1 MKSWWKR
8 FRMKREKTKQ
18 IVQHTI
24 ECRRCWCSKVSSATK
39 RKQPRRN
46 TSTGND
52 VHFKCT
58 NETAKASEGNEK
70 KGEATSCRT
79 IYTYMIR
86 YIPIYLFIYFTLFV
100 YSLRLAH
107 TNTHMGLNIYI
118 CVCSFVDRIIHN
130 NKTIRFHF
138 IFSWTLFFHAFNSIQ
153 FVCIL
158 TAVHTLYKSK
168 TETYERKKH
177 QNTAFEWVNERASSR
192 IVPGQEGKGMNKRK
206 PVHFNVVAYYSLVRS
221 SVSSFLICL
230 VCLTWLG

>member
-1 MKSWWKR
+1 
-8 FRMKREKTKQ
+8 
-18 IVQHTI
+18 
-24 ECRRCWCSKVSSATK
+24 
-39 RKQPRRN
+39 
-46 TSTGND
+46 
-52 VHFKCT
+52 
-58 NETAKASEGNEK
+58 
-70 KGEATSCRT
+70 
-79 IYTYMIR
+79 MIR

-107 TNTHMGLNIYI
+107 TNTHAGLNIYI

-230 VCLTWLG
+230 VCLAWLGLAGLGFTLHVLIFFAPYKSINKHSTTPFARTRNIYLLFPFHNELHVQQH